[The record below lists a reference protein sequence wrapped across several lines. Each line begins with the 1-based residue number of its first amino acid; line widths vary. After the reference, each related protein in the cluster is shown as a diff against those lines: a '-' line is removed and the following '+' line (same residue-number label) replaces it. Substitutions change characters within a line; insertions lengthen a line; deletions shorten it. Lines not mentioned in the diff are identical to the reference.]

1 MMITNEELVGKFLHQ
16 DMNLSPVKVT
26 EGYENEDEYM
36 DTYMRLLRA
45 ECFSSI
51 QKGIHDLKCG
61 ELDSR
66 DMNVYTEVAL
76 VGHSISHSSFAIG
89 VTFKPEKEVKDWNKT
104 QQLMYGNLVCLSAK
118 KDFSDPIW
126 ATVEERDIDLLNK
139 DKIIN
144 LQFCD
149 FNSMTLGAM
158 ITRLQ
163 SFSGF
168 IWMVESP
175 TYFNSLKPVLEAF
188 QNFSMES
195 FALKSELVYG
205 KKAKIETLRR
215 PAYLNQDVVKAINKH
230 SPYVTAGL
238 EKSQHAAFIHA
249 LTNKVAIIQGPPGT
263 GITPILSF

>member
-1 MMITNEELVGKFLHQ
+1 MITNEELVGKFLHQ

-66 DMNVYTEVAL
+66 NMNVYTEVAL
-76 VGHSISHSSFAIG
+76 VGHSISHSSFTIG
-89 VTFKPEKEVKDWNKT
+89 VKFKPEKEVKDWNKT

-139 DKIIN
+139 NKVIN

-158 ITRLQ
+158 ITRLY
-163 SFSGF
+163 SFSGC

-249 LTNKVAIIQGPPGT
+249 LTNKLAIIQGPPGT

>member
-1 MMITNEELVGKFLHQ
+1 MITNEELVGKFLHQ
-16 DMNLSPVKVT
+16 DINLSPVKVT
-26 EGYENEDEYM
+26 EGYKNEDEYM

-51 QKGIHDLKCG
+51 QKGIHDLKSG

-66 DMNVYTEVAL
+66 DMNVYTEVVL
-76 VGHSISHSSFAIG
+76 VGHSVSHSSFTIG

-126 ATVEERDIDLLNK
+126 ATVEERNIDLLNK

-149 FNSMTLGAM
+149 FNSVTLGAM

-163 SFSGF
+163 SFSGC

-175 TYFNSLKPVLEAF
+175 TYFNSLKPILEAF

-205 KKAKIETLRR
+205 KKAKIGKLRR
-215 PAYLNQDVVKAINKH
+215 PAYLNKVVVEAINKH
-230 SPYVTAGL
+230 MPSLIAGL
-238 EKSQHAAFIHA
+238 EESQVDAFIHA
-249 LTNKVAIIQGPPGT
+249 LTNKVGIIQGPPGT
-263 GITPILSF
+263 GILYILSF

>member
-1 MMITNEELVGKFLHQ
+1 MH
-16 DMNLSPVKVT
+16 
-26 EGYENEDEYM
+26 
-36 DTYMRLLRA
+36 
-45 ECFSSI
+45 
-51 QKGIHDLKCG
+51 
-61 ELDSR
+61 
-66 DMNVYTEVAL
+66 
-76 VGHSISHSSFAIG
+76 
-89 VTFKPEKEVKDWNKT
+89 
-104 QQLMYGNLVCLSAK
+104 GNLVCLSAK
-118 KDFSDPIW
+118 KDFSDAIW
-126 ATVEERDIDLLNK
+126 ATVEERNIDLLNK

-163 SFSGF
+163 HFSGC

-195 FALKSELVYG
+195 FALKSELAYG

-215 PAYLNQDVVKAINKH
+215 PAYLNQDVVQAINKH
-230 SPYVTAGL
+230 ISNVTSGL
-238 EKSQHAAFIHA
+238 EKSQCAAFIHA

-263 GITPILSF
+263 GITRILSF